1 MDIVFLGTG
10 AGVPA
15 KKRNVSSLAL
25 QLLKERR
32 AVWLFDCGEAT
43 QHQILHTSVKPRRIE
58 KIFITHLHGDHI
70 FGLPGLLG
78 SRSFQGGTDPLVIHG
93 PKGIADFVWTSLKV
107 SGTHL
112 KYALSI
118 IENEEGIIFEDD
130 LFKVETKLLEHGLP
144 SWGYRVVEK
153 DRPGELKANEL
164 ISLGIKPGP
173 IFKNLKN
180 GETVVLEDGRIL
192 YGNDFLNP
200 SKKGKIISILG
211 DTRYCSVSVDLAK
224 DADILVHEATFAKV
238 EEEMAYSYYH
248 STTTQAAKVAK
259 EANVKKLI
267 LNHISSRYIGN
278 DVEILH
284 AEAKQIFGNVIL
296 AEDFMKVDI

>member
-25 QLLKERR
+25 QLLEERR

-78 SRSFQGGTDPLVIHG
+78 SRSFQGGTEPLVIHG

-118 IENEEGIIFEDD
+118 VENEEGVIFEDD

-144 SWGYRVVEK
+144 SWGYRVIEK
-153 DRPGELKANEL
+153 DRPGELKANDL
-164 ISLGIKPGP
+164 MSLGIRPGP

-180 GETVVLEDGRIL
+180 GETVILEDGRTID
-192 YGNDFLNP
+192 GTEFLNP
-200 SKKGKIISILG
+200 PKKGKIVTILG
-211 DTRYCSVSVDLAK
+211 DSRYCRASVELSL
-224 DADILVHEATFAKV
+224 DADVLVHEATFAKV

-248 STTTQAAKVAK
+248 STTSQAASVAK
-259 EANVKKLI
+259 EANVSKLI
-267 LNHISSRYIGN
+267 LNHISSRYVGK
-278 DVEILH
+278 DVETLL
-284 AEAKQIFGNVIL
+284 AEAKETFDDVIV
-296 AEDFMKVDI
+296 AEDLLKIEL